1 MKLSEN
7 PSVLGRP
14 NIIFVMETSLF
25 DIFPVNNVTILM
37 KNIFGIN
44 IREVNYFIDNN
55 SKKKTIQK
63 SNLWTMKKSWEKLD

>member
-14 NIIFVMETSLF
+14 NVIVVMETSSLDSF
-25 DIFPVNNVTILM
+25 AVNNVSILM

-44 IREVNYFIDNN
+44 IREVNHFIDNN
-55 SKKKTIQK
+55 SKETIQRPT
-63 SNLWTMKKSWEKLD
+63 LLTMNT